1 MAHYITLPGLK
12 FTLQQSAMV
21 YLTLL
26 DSLPLLYNLL
36 DSISL
41 YYGSTSLY

>member
-1 MAHYITLPGLK
+1 MAHYITLPGLC
-12 FTLQQSAMV
+12 
-21 YLTLL
+21 YGLL
-26 DSLPLLYNLL
+26 DSTWLYVTLPLLYNLL